1 MKNVRKTLIVAAITG
16 TLVTVPTAATANA
29 DDGLDPN
36 AVGADTT
43 GFDPNLPAA
52 PGAFEPPAPQDA
64 PPAPEAMIAPVDMPD
79 GPAPEDAPPAPDAF
93 APPAPEDVPPAPEPV
108 AFEPPAPDVAPPPA
122 PKVYTVNWDAIA
134 QCESGGNWGINT
146 GNGYSGGL
154 QFTASTWRANG
165 GAGSARRCEP

>member
-52 PGAFEPPAPQDA
+52 PGAFIAPVDMPEAPAPEEAPPAPQDA
-64 PPAPEAMIAPVDMPD
+64 PPAPD
-79 GPAPEDAPPAPDAF
+79 GHDRAGRHAGRSR
-93 APPAPEDVPPAPEPV
+93 
-108 AFEPPAPDVAPPPA
+108 
-122 PKVYTVNWDAIA
+122 
-134 QCESGGNWGINT
+134 SGGC
-146 GNGYSGGL
+146 
-154 QFTASTWRANG
+154 TAGPGRLRA
-165 GAGSARRCEP
+165 AGP